1 VPDSPTV
8 RARSIVLTGA
18 AVLLPLG
25 LLATSCGDDG
35 GDTARF
41 CAQVEDHSTE
51 LTARPETV
59 AAYGE
64 MLDLYRRIGDDAP
77 LAIESEWQALVINY
91 ETASTVDV
99 TDPESMQRALAQAYA
114 TEESAV
120 AVHAFVTSRCGT
132 DLGPVSTVVPHPA
145 ASFAPV
151 TTLPPG
157 TTGTPG
163 TPPAGAVPPTTAP
176 G

>member
-18 AVLLPLG
+18 AALLPLG

-41 CAQVEDHSTE
+41 CAQVKDHSTE
-51 LTARPETV
+51 LTSRPETV
-59 AAYGE
+59 AGYGE

-77 LAIESEWQALVINY
+77 LAIEPEWQALVINY

-99 TDPESMQRALAQAYA
+99 TDPGSMQRALAQAYA

-120 AVHAFVTSRCGT
+120 AVHQFVSARCGT
-132 DLGPVSTVVPHPA
+132 DLGPVSTVVPHPSA
-145 ASFAPV
+145 PIPPV
-151 TTLPPG
+151 TSVAPG
-157 TTGTPG
+157 TA
-163 TPPAGAVPPTTAP
+163 PPAGTVPPTTAP